1 MVEAGASESLMTRK
15 GVAVGN
21 EVSARVCGED
31 ITDPTLSEQLSKW
44 LTAKRQLRTKMPN
57 GAL

>member
-1 MVEAGASESLMTRK
+1 MTRK